1 MISGFY
7 LAALA
12 LIGISTVG
20 SLVRVVLGPS
30 IWDRLLGVGLS
41 ASKITLAVIIVAL
54 AFGESYILDIALLF
68 SILGFLVT
76 VLLARFVERRGILE
90 GRRE

>member
-1 MISGFY
+1 VISGFY
-7 LAALA
+7 FAALA
-12 LIGISTVG
+12 IIGVSTIG
-20 SLVRVVLGPS
+20 SLIRVLAGPT

-54 AFGESYILDIALLF
+54 GFDESYILDIALLF

-76 VLLARFVERRGILE
+76 VLLARFVERRGVLE
-90 GRRE
+90 GGTE